1 MKIALQKDSSID
13 VEKQAVEIVE
23 RKGLGHPDYIAD
35 SIAESFSRNL
45 SKFYIKEFGSVLHHN
60 VDKLEVIG
68 GATEPAFGGGK
79 IVKEISMLFS
89 GRATSNVNGKDIPV
103 KEIAINSA
111 KEWIKG
117 NLRFLDPERVNYL
130 FYTGHGAANLKETFK
145 RTDGPR
151 SNDTSFAV
159 GYYPLSR
166 LENMVL
172 SLERMVNSKD
182 FKSKFPISGEDV
194 KVMGVRIKNKVIF
207 TVAMAFV
214 DRFISSEKEYFSKK
228 AEIVS
233 EMEKY
238 IAGLNEKLGAGSGKK
253 LNIDLAVNS
262 LDKKGIGANGCYLTV
277 TGLSAEAGDDG
288 AVGRGNRV
296 NGLITPNRPMTLEAA
311 AGKNPV
317 NHIGK
322 IYSLFSFDLSKKIYE
337 QFGVKN
343 QLRMVGRIG
352 NDLSNPL
359 IVSVKT
365 DKKVDKDIKKNILT
379 LVDDELSKIE
389 GITNRIIEGKY
400 EIC

>member
-45 SKFYIKEFGSVLHHN
+45 SKFYIKDFGSVLHHN

-79 IVKEISMLFS
+79 IVKEISILFS

-117 NLRFLDPERVNYL
+117 NLRFLDPEGVNYL

-151 SNDTSFAV
+151 ANDTSFAV

-182 FKSKFPISGEDV
+182 FKSKFPVSGEDV

-352 NDLSNPL
+352 NNLSNPL

-365 DKKVDKDIKKNILT
+365 DKKVDKDTKKNILT